1 MRVGKKRKSTINKKS
16 IQNKRAEKEAIEKE
30 FKEHAW
36 QQILKRHESDFS
48 NAFEGF
54 RSNKNRFIDELER
67 RTKNPKGELVGRTK
81 LLERSSALF
90 KRKPIKVDKLY
101 EISEKSLENVERII
115 GDSIWRQVIV
125 GSDDVD
131 IAKLIKKL
139 DNSSWVH
146 KGMEYLEEDS
156 SVCPFC
162 QKKTIDQLFRDELNK
177 FFNQEYV
184 EN

>member
-1 MRVGKKRKSTINKKS
+1 MKEELARKEEKHNKTKES

-90 KRKPIKVDKLY
+90 KRKPIKADKLY
-101 EISEKSLENVERII
+101 EISEKSL
-115 GDSIWRQVIV
+115 
-125 GSDDVD
+125 
-131 IAKLIKKL
+131 
-139 DNSSWVH
+139 
-146 KGMEYLEEDS
+146 
-156 SVCPFC
+156 
-162 QKKTIDQLFRDELNK
+162 KTLKR
-177 FFNQEYV
+177 
-184 EN
+184 